1 MKTIDAISI
10 RIRHTDVKSEKFE
23 NSSPRENFWVPVRKN
38 NNYAERSI
46 TSLETELI
54 REFGGHLRAG
64 LIQRISQGIRD
75 AENTL
80 YGPELEMML
89 EHYRHFFH
97 KYSFPEEK
105 YWPSFYPN
113 DPLSKLIEF
122 RQQVFREM
130 PAARTA
136 FERLALTSDI
146 IFSVRIEGYS
156 SCNLSLLVGQIEK
169 LVAVFDSD
177 FESFRVFLDAFV
189 PKAFGDVF
197 VDDIANEM
205 SFEINIPQS
214 IKDVFVQPNVTN
226 PPIVEPTK
234 PPVLGTETAKLNAE
248 QRAQWLWKLANG
260 SLLIP
265 VLIALVVMYFG
276 LKEIVSIRTLQYE
289 ALKPILE
296 HQVQLLKEDRE
307 RLCLNIMSNNA
318 TTEKSKSNARDI
330 QKCPSMMP
338 KSDSNSMDMNGN
350 RKEKSQ

>member
-1 MKTIDAISI
+1 MKTIDAIRI

-23 NSSPRENFWVPVRKN
+23 NSSPRENFWAPVRKN

-46 TSLETELI
+46 SSLETGLI
-54 REFGGHLRAG
+54 REFGDHLRAA
-64 LIQRISQGIRD
+64 LVQRISQGIRD
-75 AENTL
+75 AEDTL
-80 YGPELEMML
+80 YGPELRMML

-97 KYSFPEEK
+97 EFPFPKEK

-113 DPLSKLIEF
+113 EPLTKLIEF
-122 RQQVFREM
+122 RQQVFREI
-130 PAARTA
+130 PAARTV
-136 FERLALTSDI
+136 FERLALTSDVT
-146 IFSVRIEGYS
+146 FSVRIDGYS
-156 SCNLSLLVGQIEK
+156 SLDLSLLVGQIEK
-169 LVAVFDSD
+169 LAAVFDSD
-177 FESFRVFLDAFV
+177 FESFRVFLDVFV

-234 PPVLGTETAKLNAE
+234 PPVLGTEAAKSNAE

-265 VLIALVVMYFG
+265 VLIALAVMYFG
-276 LKEIVSIRTLQYE
+276 LKEIASIRILQYE

-307 RLCLNIMSNNA
+307 RLCLNIMSNNV
-318 TTEKSKSNARDI
+318 TTEKSKDNTRDL
-330 QKCPSMMP
+330 QKCPFVMP
-338 KSDSNSMDMNGN
+338 KSDSNSADANG
-350 RKEKSQ
+350 KQKQ